1 MSRRAW
7 ERLFPVHAPVP
18 WEAHHRRPKAGAETT
33 PTTGTPLSTN
43 AIRVAQTGTPRTKFF
58 VPSIGSM
65 THCRA
70 PRPVVPNSSPSTES
84 RGRVR
89 RS

>member
-1 MSRRAW
+1 
-7 ERLFPVHAPVP
+7 VP
-18 WEAHHRRPKAGAETT
+18 WEAHQRRPKAGAETT
-33 PTTGTPLSTN
+33 PTTGTPLSTS

-65 THCRA
+65 IHCRL
-70 PRPVVPNSSPSTES
+70 PRPVVPNSSPYTES

-89 RS
+89 RN